1 MKQTAPKEP
10 EVRKSGNTWP
20 RCDSVLAHGLR
31 DLLVFNIS
39 ILGYNIAK
47 YQAA

>member
-10 EVRKSGNTWP
+10 ELRESGNIWP
-20 RCDSVLAHGLR
+20 GCDSVIVRGLR

-39 ILGYNIAK
+39 VLGY
-47 YQAA
+47 